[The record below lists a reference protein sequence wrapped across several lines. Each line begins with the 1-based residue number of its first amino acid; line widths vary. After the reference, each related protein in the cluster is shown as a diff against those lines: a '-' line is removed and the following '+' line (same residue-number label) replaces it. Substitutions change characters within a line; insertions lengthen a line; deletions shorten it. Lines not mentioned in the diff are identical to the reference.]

1 MAGLG
6 IQLHTSWSLE
16 DLKESGF
23 GNRPIG
29 INPSPQMFLWKH
41 ESQILFKFQEWLAW
55 FIIDTTSLIYQT
67 ITLSSSSS
75 SH

>member
-1 MAGLG
+1 MEGLG
-6 IQLHTSWSLE
+6 LEIDTSQSRE

-41 ESQILFKFQEWLAW
+41 ESQIFFKFQEWLAW
-55 FIIDTTSLIYQT
+55 FIIDTTYLIYQT
-67 ITLSSSSS
+67 IILSLSSSSL
-75 SH
+75 